1 MINNKTGYKNCQKST
16 ISLFF
21 LVKFSFLFSSDFQS
35 KPILY
40 FPYQVFYLFCA
51 HNINKTNK
59 TKNNKR
65 KFQNYPHNW
74 QATQVLINICG
85 YYYIKKKNEYTISN
99 LHNLTRFWLD
109 LNKMQW
115 HK

>member
-1 MINNKTGYKNCQKST
+1 M
-16 ISLFF
+16 
-21 LVKFSFLFSSDFQS
+21 FSSDFQS

-40 FPYQVFYLFCA
+40 FSYQILYLFFA

-59 TKNNKR
+59 TKKKKQAKISKLTTQLAS
-65 KFQNYPHNW
+65 KFE
-74 QATQVLINICG
+74 TQVLINICG

-99 LHNLTRFWLD
+99 LHNLTRFWRD